1 MRKKENGA
9 RNIYMSYTD
18 EVQTTM
24 WNVHK
29 YLIKKYGV
37 IQSEWVSTLAMLA
50 DNYSIFFL
58 CRDAIKKDGLMIT
71 DRFNVLVKHP
81 LIKVQIDAQIQ
92 VVKLLNEF
100 GLSPKSAAKLNDTN
114 EDEEDSLL
122 NEFIEKR

>member
-9 RNIYMSYTD
+9 RNIYMNYSD

-58 CRDAIKKDGLMIT
+58 CRDAIKKDGLMIV